1 VTGGKSRNRL
11 SERSIKMVRI
21 PQNPLLFG
29 DSLWLYD
36 WDDQVPKY
44 KANKKRLGKF
54 SRLFCYNS
62 YHNKLA
68 ANKRKRK
75 DIKEFKEEVLYV
87 NMGDLKL

>member
-1 VTGGKSRNRL
+1 
-11 SERSIKMVRI
+11 MVRI

-36 WDDQVPKY
+36 WDEQVPKY
-44 KANKKRLGKF
+44 KANKKSLGKF

-68 ANKRKRK
+68 ANKRKGK
-75 DIKEFKEEVLYV
+75 GIKEFKEEVLYA